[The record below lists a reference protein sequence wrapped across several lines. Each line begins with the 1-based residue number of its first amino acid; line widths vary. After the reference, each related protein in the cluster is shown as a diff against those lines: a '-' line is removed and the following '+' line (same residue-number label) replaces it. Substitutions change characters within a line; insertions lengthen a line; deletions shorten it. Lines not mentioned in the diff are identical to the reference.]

1 MSEAT
6 GRILKGD
13 DVKLEGRFHLDVA
26 RAEQSLPR
34 EGNTASGPARVCIVE
49 KHPDFAVI
57 EMTCSCG
64 SKTYLKCEYAGT
76 ETSSEGSQLAPAE
89 TEIEDHQEEN
99 AGPVASD

>member
-26 RAEQSLPR
+26 RAERSLPR
-34 EGNTASGPARVCIVE
+34 KGNTASDHVRVRIVE

-64 SKTYLKCEYAGT
+64 TKTYLKCEYAGL
-76 ETSSEGSQLAPAE
+76 EASSEGSQLAPAE
-89 TEIEDHQEEN
+89 TEIEAPWE
-99 AGPVASD
+99 

>member
-26 RAEQSLPR
+26 RAERSLPR
-34 EGNTASGPARVCIVE
+34 KGNTASGHVRVRIVE

-64 SKTYLKCEYAGT
+64 TKTYLKCEYAGL
-76 ETSSEGSQLAPAE
+76 EASSEGSQLAPAE
-89 TEIEDHQEEN
+89 TEIEAPRE
-99 AGPVASD
+99 